1 MKNHIDLNRA
11 IIRGEAGRKVLWQP
25 RIICWYDDRKFR
37 NEPLP
42 APYTGMN
49 IRELYEALG
58 CSNRIYDY
66 NYAVEVIEPAD
77 VKRYSVPIDDM
88 RTKHVIETPQGTITA
103 VARRNVPGGT
113 GPQSVARQLENIKA
127 WLGDKD

>member
-1 MKNHIDLNRA
+1 MTAAERGGVSMKNHIDLNRA

-88 RTKHVIETPQGTITA
+88 RTRHVIETPQGTITA
-103 VARRNVPGGT
+103 VESG
-113 GPQSVARQLENIKA
+113 S
-127 WLGDKD
+127 